1 MQAVDARF
9 ADPTALLLGSTQQPA
24 APRPIWRRTKSIP
37 LQERVNFTSQMSMMV
52 GAGVSLSS
60 ALKSLTRQCQSP
72 TMREALQD
80 IQDDVLGGS
89 SLSTSLRKHPKLF
102 DPAYIATIAAGEASG
117 RMQQVLTQLAEL
129 QRADLRLRRTIRGML
144 VYPVLLTLVSLAV
157 VTTLVIFVLPRFATI
172 FEQYELTLPL
182 VTRVLM
188 GIADEARSRWW
199 LWVPLLAGGVGG
211 AAAAVASEK
220 GRVLFDT
227 ALLRMPGLKRVT
239 QSLIGARACRLLGM
253 LVLSGVPLVE
263 ALRLLRLAISNS
275 VFRRLMVDLE
285 DAVSNGRSLSDALE
299 GNEALPPSAVE
310 LIATAEKTGRLG
322 EVSQMM
328 GAHYEEEGQ
337 TLARQLVS
345 MLEPIVTI
353 VMGGFVALVVLAVML
368 PVFDIATLS
377 QG

>member
-1 MQAVDARF
+1 MDARF
-9 ADPTALLLGSTQQPA
+9 ADPTALLLGSAQQNA
-24 APRPIWRRTKSIP
+24 APRFAWRRAKSIP
-37 LQERVNFTSQMSMMV
+37 LQERVNFTTQMAMMV

-60 ALKSLTRQCQSP
+60 AMQSITRQCQNS
-72 TMREALQD
+72 TMRVALAE
-80 IQDDVLGGS
+80 IQDDVLAGS
-89 SLSTSLRKHPKLF
+89 SLSSSLRKHPRHF
-102 DPAYIATIAAGEASG
+102 DPAYVATIAAGEASG

-144 VYPVLLTLVSLAV
+144 VYPLLLTVVSLAV

-172 FEQYELTLPL
+172 FEQYEIALPL
-182 VTRVLM
+182 VTQLLM
-188 GIADEARSRWW
+188 GMANEARSRWW
-199 LWVPLLAGGVGG
+199 LWVPLIGAGVAGV
-211 AAAAVASEK
+211 VAMVVSEK
-220 GRVLFDT
+220 GREVLDK
-227 ALLRMPGLKRVT
+227 ALLRTPGLKRVT

-253 LVLSGVPLVE
+253 LVMSGVPLVE

-275 VFRRLMVDLE
+275 VFRGLMTDLE

-328 GAHYEEEGQ
+328 GAHYDEEGQ
-337 TLARQLVS
+337 TLARQMVS
-345 MLEPIVTI
+345 MLEPIITI
-353 VMGGFVALVVLAVML
+353 VMGGFVAVVVLAVML

-377 QG
+377 QR

>member
-1 MQAVDARF
+1 MDARI
-9 ADPTALLLGSTQQPA
+9 ANPTALLLGSAQQA
-24 APRPIWRRTKSIP
+24 AASRFTWRRPKSIP
-37 LQERVNFTSQMSMMV
+37 LQERVNFTTQMAMMV

-60 ALKSLTRQCQSP
+60 AMQSITRQCQSA
-72 TMREALQD
+72 TMRGALAD
-80 IQDDVLGGS
+80 IQDDVLAGS
-89 SLSTSLRKHPKLF
+89 SLSSSLRKHPRLF
-102 DPAYIATIAAGEASG
+102 DPAYVATIAAGEASG

-144 VYPVLLTLVSLAV
+144 VYPLLLTVVSLAV

-172 FEQYELTLPL
+172 FEQYEIALPL
-182 VTRVLM
+182 VTQLLM
-188 GIADEARSRWW
+188 GMADEARSRWW
-199 LWVPLLAGGVGG
+199 LWVPLIGVG
-211 AAAAVASEK
+211 VAGVVAMVVSEK
-220 GRVLFDT
+220 GREVFDK
-227 ALLRMPGLKRVT
+227 ALLRTPGLKRVT
-239 QSLIGARACRLLGM
+239 QALIGARACRLLGM
-253 LVLSGVPLVE
+253 LVTSGVPLVE

-275 VFRRLMVDLE
+275 VFRGLMTDLE

-328 GAHYEEEGQ
+328 GAHYDEEGQ

-345 MLEPIVTI
+345 MLEPIITI
-353 VMGGFVALVVLAVML
+353 VMGGFVAVVVLAVML

-377 QG
+377 QR

>member
-1 MQAVDARF
+1 MEARLNN
-9 ADPTALLLGSTQQPA
+9 PTALLFGGAQQPA
-24 APRPIWRRTKSIP
+24 KPRFALGGGKSVP
-37 LQERVNFTSQMSMMV
+37 LQERVNFTTQMAMMV

-60 ALKSLTRQCQSP
+60 ALKSIIRQCQRP
-72 TMREALQD
+72 VLRAALEE

-89 SLSTSLRKHPKLF
+89 SLSASLKKHPKLF
-102 DPAYIATIAAGEASG
+102 DAAFVATVAAGEASG
-117 RMQQVLTQLAEL
+117 RMQQVLTQLSEL
-129 QRADLRLRRTIRGML
+129 QRADLQLRRTIRGML
-144 VYPVLLTLVSLAV
+144 VYPLLLTVVSIAV
-157 VTTLVIFVLPRFATI
+157 VSTLVVFVLPRFADI
-172 FEQYELTLPL
+172 FEQYELVLPL

-188 GIADEARSRWW
+188 GVAEEARSRWW
-199 LWVPLLAGGVGG
+199 LWAPVLGAGVVGVVT
-211 AAAAVASEK
+211 AIASEA
-220 GRVLFDT
+220 GRDFFDT
-227 ALLRMPGLKRVT
+227 LLLRTPGLKKVT

-263 ALRLLRLAISNS
+263 SLRLLRLAIRNS
-275 VFRRLMVDLE
+275 VFHRLAVDLE

-328 GAHYEEEGQ
+328 GIHYEEEGQ
-337 TLARQLVS
+337 TLARQMVS
-345 MLEPIVTI
+345 VLEPVVTI
-353 VMGGFVALVVLAVML
+353 VMGGFVAVVVLAVML